1 MAPQTQSGGLTIL
14 VVDGDVLVRTT
25 IAEYLRGCGF
35 DVLETASGD
44 EALVVLRADAGI
56 DVVLAELELPGETDG
71 FALSAWL
78 RANRRGTKIVLTGS
92 IARAAEAAAQ
102 LCDDDGPLP
111 KPYEPQ
117 TVLDRIRRLTGR
129 AGGRTS

>member
-1 MAPQTQSGGLTIL
+1 MSAHTDADKLAVLVVEGDIL
-14 VVDGDVLVRTT
+14 VRWS

-35 DVLETASGD
+35 DVVEAASGD
-44 EALVVLRADAGI
+44 EALAVLRSDRKI
-56 DVVLAELELPGETDG
+56 DIVFSEVETPGSIDG
-71 FALSAWL
+71 FALSAWV
-78 RANRRGTKIVLTGS
+78 RENRPGMKVILAGS
-92 IARAAEAAAQ
+92 IARAAASAAQ

-129 AGGRTS
+129 ADG

>member
-1 MAPQTQSGGLTIL
+1 MGTQRQSSSLTIL

-35 DVLETASGD
+35 DVLEAASGE
-44 EALVVLRADAGI
+44 EALVVLQADAGI
-56 DVVLAELELPGETDG
+56 DVVFAELELPGDTDG

-78 RANRRGTKIVLTGS
+78 RANRPAARIILTGS
-92 IARAAEAAAQ
+92 VARAAEAAAR

-129 AGGRTS
+129 AGDRAA